1 MAAQYKTPGVY
12 INEVDGFS
20 SAVVEVATAVPAFI
34 GYTGTA
40 ANGNQDL
47 TMVPT
52 RITSF
57 LEYQKY
63 FGGPPTMQYDYV
75 TGSSAVP
82 PYQPDASTPAFQ
94 LYYGMQIFF
103 NNGGST
109 CYIVSLGT
117 YAAMQ
122 AAGVGFTKEPFTNAF
137 AVLEKYAE
145 PTMLVMPETVNL
157 AIDDWASVSQ
167 MALTHCNTMQSRVAI
182 FDIVDGYKP
191 ADSTPSDP
199 IQGSTGSDGFY
210 KVNGLGEEFN
220 KYGITYYPWINTNIV
235 DESTVD
241 YTWISQGSLGQ
252 LVTDLT
258 TEAPTLFPGASN
270 LAKLN
275 NYLSIVNSLTA
286 QGATANA
293 IKSTHQTLYA
303 ISPLYK
309 LTMSDIAASVN
320 LMPPGMAMAGVIS
333 RVDGTDGVYK
343 APANTTIINATSPA
357 VNITDQDQENLN
369 VPLNGLAVNAIRVFP
384 NWGLLVWGARTMA
397 GNSDDW
403 RYINVR
409 RTMIMLEQSIK
420 NAMQAYVFEAN
431 DDLTWVAV
439 TSTITNFL
447 TDQWKMGALVG
458 AKASDAFSVTVGEG
472 STMSGQDILD
482 GIMRVTVMVAVV
494 HPAEFIVLTFQQ
506 QMQTS

>member
-34 GYTGTA
+34 GYTYSA

-47 TMVPT
+47 TLVPT

-63 FGGPPTMQYDYV
+63 FGGPPAIQFDYV
-75 TGSSAVP
+75 AGSSAIP
-82 PYQPDASTPAFQ
+82 PYQPDAATPAFL

-117 YAAMQ
+117 YSAMQ
-122 AAGVGFTKEPFTNAF
+122 TAGTGFTKEPFTNAF
-137 AVLEKYAE
+137 TTLEKYAE
-145 PTMLVMPETVNL
+145 PTMLVMPETVHL
-157 AIDDWASVSQ
+157 GIDDWVSVSQ
-167 MALTHCNTMQSRVAI
+167 MALTHCFNMQSRVAI
-182 FDIVDGYKP
+182 FDIVNGYLP

-210 KVNGLGEEFN
+210 KVNGLGEEYN
-220 KYGITYYPWINTNIV
+220 KYGIAYYPWINTNIV
-235 DESTVD
+235 DASSID
-241 YTWISQGSLGQ
+241 YTWISTGTLSQ
-252 LVTDLT
+252 LITDLT
-258 TEAPTLFPGASN
+258 NEAPNLFPGPSNATKLGIYKNILASM
-270 LAKLN
+270 A
-275 NYLSIVNSLTA
+275 SPSDPTVT
-286 QGATANA
+286 
-293 IKSTHQTLYA
+293 KSNHQTVYA
-303 ISPLYK
+303 LSPLYK
-309 LTMSDIAASVN
+309 LTISDVATSVN
-320 LMPPGMAMAGVIS
+320 LMPPAMAMAGVIS
-333 RVDGTDGVYK
+333 RVDGADGVYK

-439 TSTITNFL
+439 NSTITNFL
-447 TDQWKMGALVG
+447 TDQWKVGALVG
-458 AKASDAFSVTVGEG
+458 AKAGDAFSVTVGEG